1 MVSDALVAAAAVTE
15 SLAKAAATV
24 DAHVVCPGPYARL
37 CPSLDVLHQPSVLV
51 VVMLCLRPAADV
63 GESFL
68 TLFRVASLS
77 GWSDITRAAM
87 AVRGEDEV
95 PRTYCSQV

>member
-1 MVSDALVAAAAVTE
+1 MVRESLVAAAV
-15 SLAKAAATV
+15 V
-24 DAHVVCPGPYARL
+24 AHVVSPGPCARL
-37 CPSLDVLHQPSVLV
+37 CSSLFRVHQRSVLV
-51 VVMLCLRPAADV
+51 AMMPCLRPVADV